1 MERLTRLFEKYNL
14 PRKFILLADLAIIA
28 VGFPIAYL
36 LRYNL
41 DVSKISFLQA
51 LLQLVFLALPSYLF
65 AFVCC
70 GTYRGV
76 IRYSTMGDSIRLFKA
91 TGLAAIIE
99 LIAITLMRST
109 VLAGQMGISG
119 SLVVIHAVIS
129 VVLLTGFRLTVRG
142 LYQSYLS
149 PRKNLSPVMIF
160 GAGDMG
166 QIAANVFENDRNSN
180 ISVIGFIDDNK
191 SLTGKRLA
199 GKIIY
204 SENEAFEKMTVQS
217 TDCELILAINPDN
230 IKPSRKK
237 ELFDRCLKYKIK
249 IREVPPVNKW
259 IDGKF
264 NTQQVRNLKIEDLL
278 GRDPIILKQDK
289 IVKGVKGAVVLVT
302 GAAGSIG
309 SEIARQLISFD
320 LKQLIL
326 VDQAES
332 PLYDLQNELQK
343 KVQPEKFRVEVA
355 NITDRHRIR
364 QIFMKYLP
372 EYVFNAAA
380 YKHVPLMEAIPYEAI
395 RVNVGGTRILADL
408 SVRFGVKKFVM
419 ISTDKA
425 VNPTNIMGASKRI
438 CEIYIQALAQSPHM
452 VTQFITTRFG
462 NVLGSNGSVVP
473 LFRKQIEAGG
483 PVTVTHPDII
493 RYFMTIPE
501 ACQLVLEA
509 GFMGKGGEIYVFDM
523 GEPVKIYDLAVKM
536 ITLAGLKPETDIPIQ
551 FTGLRPGEKLFE
563 ELLANEENTIPTH
576 HPKIKAAKVRR
587 HNFSVVELAVDGL
600 IKAIQ
605 TESEAELV
613 LRMKALVPEFISKNS
628 KYCEYDEVLV

>member
-1 MERLTRLFEKYNL
+1 M
-14 PRKFILLADLAIIA
+14 
-28 VGFPIAYL
+28 
-36 LRYNL
+36 
-41 DVSKISFLQA
+41 
-51 LLQLVFLALPSYLF
+51 
-65 AFVCC
+65 
-70 GTYRGV
+70 
-76 IRYSTMGDSIRLFKA
+76 
-91 TGLAAIIE
+91 
-99 LIAITLMRST
+99 
-109 VLAGQMGISG
+109 
-119 SLVVIHAVIS
+119 
-129 VVLLTGFRLTVRG
+129 
-142 LYQSYLS
+142 
-149 PRKNLSPVMIF
+149 
-160 GAGDMG
+160 
-166 QIAANVFENDRNSN
+166 
-180 ISVIGFIDDNK
+180 
-191 SLTGKRLA
+191 
-199 GKIIY
+199 
-204 SENEAFEKMTVQS
+204 
-217 TDCELILAINPDN
+217 
-230 IKPSRKK
+230 
-237 ELFDRCLKYKIK
+237 
-249 IREVPPVNKW
+249 
-259 IDGKF
+259 
-264 NTQQVRNLKIEDLL
+264 
-278 GRDPIILKQDK
+278 
-289 IVKGVKGAVVLVT
+289 
-302 GAAGSIG
+302 
-309 SEIARQLISFD
+309 
-320 LKQLIL
+320 
-326 VDQAES
+326 
-332 PLYDLQNELQK
+332 
-343 KVQPEKFRVEVA
+343 
-355 NITDRHRIR
+355 R

-452 VTQFITTRFG
+452 DTQFITTRFG

-536 ITLAGLKPETDIPIQ
+536 ISLAGLKPETDIPIQ